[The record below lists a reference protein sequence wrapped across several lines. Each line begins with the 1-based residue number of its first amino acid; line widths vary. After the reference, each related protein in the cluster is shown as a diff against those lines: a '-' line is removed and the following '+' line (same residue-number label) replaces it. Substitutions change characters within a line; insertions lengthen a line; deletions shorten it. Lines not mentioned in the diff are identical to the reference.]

1 MTKEELLL
9 SPVWSYKHI
18 CEYVGCKT
26 TKAIE
31 LKKIAVKQFGGAVK
45 YLPNMVKRNAVL
57 ELLGTTFDT
66 EIKAIRKEKNEET
79 LQG

>member
-9 SPVWSYKHI
+9 TPVWSNKHI

-31 LKKIAVKQFGGAVK
+31 LKKIAITQFGGAVK
-45 YLPNMVKRNAVL
+45 FLPNMVKRNAVL
-57 ELLGTTFDT
+57 ELLGTSFDN
-66 EIKAIRKEKNEET
+66 EIKAIRKENDEET
-79 LQG
+79 L

>member
-1 MTKEELLL
+1 MDRRELLL
-9 SPVWSYKHI
+9 TPVWSYKHI

-31 LKKIAVKQFGGAVK
+31 LKNIAVKQFGGAVK

-57 ELLGTTFDT
+57 ELLGTTFDN
-66 EIKAIRKEKNEET
+66 EIKAIRKENDEKT
-79 LQG
+79 L

>member
-1 MTKEELLL
+1 MARQELIQK
-9 SPVWSYKHI
+9 PIWSYKDI

-31 LKKIAVKQFGGAVK
+31 LKKIAITQFGGAVK

-66 EIKAIRKEKNEET
+66 EIKAIERSENEK
-79 LQG
+79 

>member
-1 MTKEELLL
+1 MNRQELLL
-9 SPVWSYKHI
+9 KPIWSYKDI

-31 LKKIAVKQFGGAVK
+31 LKKLAITQFGGAVK

-57 ELLGTTFDT
+57 ELLGTTFDI
-66 EIKAIRKEKNEET
+66 EVKAIRKENDEKT
-79 LQG
+79 L

>member
-1 MTKEELLL
+1 MKRRELLL
-9 SPVWSYKHI
+9 KPIWSYKDI

-31 LKKIAVKQFGGAVK
+31 LKKIAITQFGGAVK

-66 EIKAIRKEKNEET
+66 EIKAIERSENEK
-79 LQG
+79 

>member
-1 MTKEELLL
+1 MSKQELLL
-9 SPVWSYKHI
+9 TPVWTYKDI

-31 LKKIAVKQFGGAVK
+31 LKKVAISQFGGAVK

-57 ELLGTTFDT
+57 EMLGTSFDI
-66 EIKAIRKEKNEET
+66 EIKALERGKDEEII
-79 LQG
+79 

>member
-1 MTKEELLL
+1 MNRQELLL
-9 SPVWSYKHI
+9 KSVWNYKDI

-31 LKKIAVKQFGGAVK
+31 LKKVAIYQFGGAVK

-57 ELLGTTFDT
+57 ELLGTSFDT
-66 EIKAIRKEKNEET
+66 EIKAIRKENDEKT
-79 LQG
+79 L

>member
-1 MTKEELLL
+1 MTRQELIQK
-9 SPVWSYKHI
+9 PIWSYHEI

-31 LKKIAVKQFGGAVK
+31 LKKIAITQFGGAVK

-66 EIKAIRKEKNEET
+66 EIKAIERSENEK
-79 LQG
+79 